1 MMNNKWLAMMSRLFF
16 GWLGLLFAMSAH
28 AGPDEVRL
36 AQVAM
41 AMPVST
47 VKFATGID
55 QLAAQDFAPLTG
67 KRVAVITNHTGRDLQ
82 GNATLDL
89 LRLAANVRVVAIFS
103 PEHGL
108 SGKLDQKIS
117 SGIDPDTGLPV
128 YSLYGEHKRP
138 SEEMLKGVDALV
150 FDIQD
155 AGVRFYTYITTMAY
169 AMEAAAKA
177 GIDFYV
183 LDRPN
188 PINSR
193 DVQGPVLDADLKSF
207 VGYYA
212 MPIRHGLTVGELAG
226 MFNAENHIGVRL
238 HVIPMQG
245 YQRSQ
250 WFDDTGMAWVPPSP
264 NLRSLTQAILYPGV
278 AMVESANVS
287 VGRGTDSPFEILGA
301 PWLKADDLAA
311 QLNARA
317 IPGVR
322 FSAVGFT
329 PKAYPYKNKVC
340 QGVRIELFDRDQFD
354 AALLGLEIAS
364 ALYHASPLQFQLDN
378 TVGMIGSRDTIVR
391 IKAGEDPRTIAAG
404 WQQALNEFNS
414 VRAKYLLY

>member
-1 MMNNKWLAMMSRLFF
+1 MLA
-16 GWLGLLFAMSAH
+16 GCVGGLLAISAH
-28 AGPDEVRL
+28 AGPAETRL
-36 AQVAM
+36 TSVALSVP
-41 AMPVST
+41 APS

-55 QLAAQDFAPLTG
+55 RLEALDFAPLAG

-82 GNATLDL
+82 GHTTFDL
-89 LRLAANVRVVAIFS
+89 LRLAANVQVVAIFS

-212 MPIRHGLTVGELAG
+212 LPIRHGMTVGELAG
-226 MFNAENHIGVRL
+226 MFNAENRIGARL

-245 YQRSQ
+245 YQRSH
-250 WFDDTGMAWVPPSP
+250 WFDDTGLSWINPSP
-264 NLRSLTQAILYPGV
+264 NLRSMTQAILYPGV

-287 VGRGTDSPFEILGA
+287 VGRGTDSPFEIFGA
-301 PWLKADDLAA
+301 PWVKADELATH
-311 QLNARA
+311 LNARA

-322 FSAVGFT
+322 FMPLEFS
-329 PKAYPYKNKVC
+329 PKAAPYKGKVC
-340 QGVRIELFDRDQFD
+340 QGVRIELLDRDRLD
-354 AALLGLEIAS
+354 SALLGLEIAS
-364 ALYHASPLQFQLDN
+364 ALHHYSPEQFQLER
-378 TVGMIGSRDTIVR
+378 TVGMVGSRDTINR
-391 IKAGEDPRTIAAG
+391 IKSGEDPRTIAAG
-404 WQQALNEFNS
+404 WQQALNEFNLL
-414 VRAKYLLY
+414 RAKYLLY